1 MKGKKRDSILKTFGF
16 LYTIKLY
23 VPKSFTFYTMS
34 IKESEVNLC
43 RKICYVMS
51 NSKDEYLIW
60 WIVCWWNFPDWWIH
74 WVTEE
79 CVQLCYLEM
88 FQTSLVLFQLEC
100 KSVYICIKIYEE
112 FTDSYLF
119 KRIVIRLRILNR
131 ISSQNLNVYF

>member
-60 WIVCWWNFPDWWIH
+60 
-74 WVTEE
+74 
-79 CVQLCYLEM
+79 
-88 FQTSLVLFQLEC
+88 
-100 KSVYICIKIYEE
+100 
-112 FTDSYLF
+112 
-119 KRIVIRLRILNR
+119 
-131 ISSQNLNVYF
+131 

>member
-1 MKGKKRDSILKTFGF
+1 M
-16 LYTIKLY
+16 
-23 VPKSFTFYTMS
+23 
-34 IKESEVNLC
+34 
-43 RKICYVMS
+43 
-51 NSKDEYLIW
+51 
-60 WIVCWWNFPDWWIH
+60 
-74 WVTEE
+74 
-79 CVQLCYLEM
+79 QLCYLEM